1 MNTNGSLSFTLEGN
15 AWLDDLFFLGRFAYF
30 EGVNC

>member
-15 AWLDDLFFLGRFAYF
+15 AWLDDLFFFW
-30 EGVNC
+30 EGLPILRG